1 MGRHYPA
8 RAEHHFPAAEMAGRQ
23 AVLDA
28 HDVFNVP
35 YTNTQKESKSLTSGA
50 HHHDTMC

>member
-8 RAEHHFPAAEMAGRQ
+8 RTEHQFPVAEMAGRQ
-23 AVLDA
+23 VVLDA

-35 YTNTQKESKSLTSGA
+35 YTNTKREQELNFWCSPS
-50 HHHDTMC
+50 